1 MRLPT
6 LVTVLA
12 ATAALTLAAC
22 AAPASPGSPLDTSG
36 GGFFF
41 ELSYEQLDKLDAD
54 IVISYHG
61 SEAEAAEFL
70 TKPALQA
77 IPAVK
82 AGRVAQVTDP
92 VAVSS
97 VSPPTALTFDW
108 DGGLPALVEKLSVAA
123 GK

>member
-54 IVISYHG
+54 IVISYHNTED
-61 SEAEAAEFL
+61 EAKAFME
-70 TKPALQA
+70 KPALQA

-82 AGRVAQVTDP
+82 AGSVAQVTDP